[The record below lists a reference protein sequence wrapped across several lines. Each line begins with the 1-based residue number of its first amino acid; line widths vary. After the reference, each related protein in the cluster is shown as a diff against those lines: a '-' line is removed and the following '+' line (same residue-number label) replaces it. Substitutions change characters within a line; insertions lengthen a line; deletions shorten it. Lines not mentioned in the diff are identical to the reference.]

1 MEQIKELQMQVE
13 EEQRNREE
21 FRENYLSA
29 EKRLAI
35 VQAEKEDIMLSSQ
48 QVAFLS
54 NLLTKTTILS
64 TVSSF

>member
-1 MEQIKELQMQVE
+1 MDQANKTNVDTQKTIKRTMEQIKELQMQIE

-35 VQAEKEDIMLSSQ
+35 VQAEKEDILLSIQ
-48 QVAFLS
+48 QV
-54 NLLTKTTILS
+54 
-64 TVSSF
+64 